1 MVTDAVHASPDMP
14 PSKRPT
20 PPQTVVH
27 AGASVSGRT
36 AARPPSSKTPAR
48 VATGPSLASKA
59 LTELLGTGLLT
70 FTIAV
75 AAGQGAYMAPVA
87 IGSTLMCAVYAG
99 GHVSGA
105 HYNPA
110 VTLALLVRGWTGLL
124 DSIVY
129 VTAQLL
135 GGLGGGALAM
145 VLEPGWTPAASG
157 SSWPATPDQV
167 GIGFA

>member
-1 MVTDAVHASPDMP
+1 MLCNGSVHASLSDMP
-14 PSKRPT
+14 PSKKPP
-20 PPQTVVH
+20 PPQT
-27 AGASVSGRT
+27 
-36 AARPPSSKTPAR
+36 AARQPSSKSPAR

-59 LTELLGTGLLT
+59 VTELLGTGLLS

-75 AAGQGAYMAPVA
+75 AAGQGAYLAPVA
-87 IGSTLMCAVYAG
+87 IGSTLMCAIYAG

-110 VTLALLVRGWTGLL
+110 VTLAILVRGKAGL
-124 DSIVY
+124 IEAMVY

-145 VLEPGWTPAASG
+145 LLEPGWTPAASA
-157 SSWPATPDQV
+157 SWWPATPDQV